1 MQEQDRKTSVVD
13 ADIANNDAPVVDSVN
28 TDNSALETV
37 DNHTPADE
45 SREAVVVNEPFAT
58 QEQGVEEHATQEVME
73 TIVEKRQPVAE
84 ASEVPEVSG
93 EHANKEEFVNL
104 PVVDEPAK
112 EVVLE
117 APAEAIVVEKTP
129 VEDVEEEPVTE
140 VAVEEEPEI
149 ERESMEFDVIVV
161 GGGPAGLS
169 AAIRLRQ
176 QAIAAGNDEFM
187 VCVVEKG
194 SEFGAHILSG
204 AVIEPRALNELIPDW
219 QEKGAPLNVPATED
233 RVYML
238 NSAKRST
245 KLMDSIIPE
254 SMHNKGNYIVS
265 LANVVRWLAE
275 QAEALE
281 VMMFP
286 GFPAADI
293 LYNDDG
299 SVKGILTG
307 DMGVAANGDAKPSF
321 EPGYEL
327 LAKYTIFTE
336 GSRGHLG
343 KRLISRFSLD
353 KDADPQHYGIGLK
366 ELWDIDPAKHEE
378 GVVMH
383 GSGWPLTDTGSSGGW
398 WLYFAENNQVSFG
411 IVIDLSY
418 SNPYMSPFDEL
429 QRLKTHPLISGILT
443 GGTRVSYGAR
453 SLTKGGLNS
462 LPKLT
467 FPGGVLAGDEAGFLN
482 PAKIKGTHTAM
493 KSGMLA
499 AEAVFK
505 ALQAGRQHDEV
516 TEYTTMYEESWLY
529 QDNFEAR
536 NFSPAMHRMG
546 QWMGGAFN
554 FIDQTLFA
562 GNMPLTIHDNSKDYD
577 QLERAA
583 HAYQPEY
590 LKPDGKLTFDKLSS
604 VFISNTNHA
613 ENQPTHLKL
622 TDATVPISI
631 NLPLYAEPARLYC
644 PAGVY
649 EVVEDA
655 QGAHFVIN
663 AQNCVHCKTCDI
675 KDPSQNI
682 TWVTPEGGGGPNY
695 PNM

>member
-84 ASEVPEVSG
+84 ASEVPDVSG

-112 EVVLE
+112 EIVLE

-649 EVVEDA
+649 EVVEYA